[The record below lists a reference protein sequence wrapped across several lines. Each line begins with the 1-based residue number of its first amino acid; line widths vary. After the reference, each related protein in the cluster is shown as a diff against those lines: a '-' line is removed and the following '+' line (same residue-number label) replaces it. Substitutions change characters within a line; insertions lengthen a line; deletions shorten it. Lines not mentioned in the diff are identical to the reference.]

1 MNKNGIY
8 VAYFWSYASK
18 EQIED
23 MVSLSI
29 DVIVDYILYI
39 WKEIYETKEKE
50 SIYAK
55 IPKIE
60 NLVENKTN

>member
-8 VAYFWSYASK
+8 VAYFWRYANN

-23 MVSLSI
+23 MLSLSI

-39 WKEIYETKEKE
+39 WKEFYNEKEKQ
-50 SIYAK
+50 SIYSK

-60 NLVENKTN
+60 NVMEKENK